1 MLSFCIDV
9 SYSYVI
15 VKITDFLEKS
25 EDATAVHKQ
34 EVENLFSFLI
44 FMGGSP
50 LNCFEPFYFLRGESS
65 IVLLWS
71 FSKP

>member
-44 FMGGSP
+44 FMGGCP
-50 LNCFEPFYFLRGESS
+50 LNYFEPF
-65 IVLLWS
+65 
-71 FSKP
+71 